1 MSHCYVSDVI
11 KLAYSEIGY
20 HEKAS
25 NKDLD
30 SKTANSGSGNY
41 TKYARDLD
49 AIPNFYNSQHKI
61 GFAYCCIFTDWLIWM
76 ACGKDVQK
84 TFDVTCQPPK
94 SAGAGTIESYR
105 YFKNAGRAG
114 KTPKVG
120 ANIFYTSDGTEK
132 GIHHT
137 GLVIGY
143 DNSTVYTIEGNVSN
157 MVKKLKVNVNSPK
170 IYGYGYPKYDPEP
183 NGKVVTPGDYINY
196 GENNSTVVTD
206 PGVIKTL
213 TMATLTTKVV
223 AIGKVDYTS
232 MLNVRR
238 GPGVNYDQLKSIPSI
253 PKGKEIG
260 ICCALKAS
268 NGKLWYYVLI
278 DNKVYGFVSSSYIV
292 VKSSSSSTNDNEI
305 NYANTR

>member
-30 SKTANSGSGNY
+30 DKTANSGSANF

-49 AIPNFYNSQHKI
+49 NVSGFYNGKKN
-61 GFAYCCIFTDWLIWM
+61 GFASCAIFVDWLVWM

-84 TFDVTCQPPK
+84 TFDVTCQPAR
-94 SAGAGTIESYR
+94 SAGAGAKESYQ
-105 YFKNAGRAG
+105 YFKKAGRVG

-120 ANIFYTSDGTEK
+120 ANIFYTSDGTEAK
-132 GIHHT
+132 VHHT
-137 GLVIGY
+137 GLVVGY
-143 DNSTVYTIEGNVSN
+143 DNSIVYTIESNVSN
-157 MVKKLKVNVNSPK
+157 MTKKLKVNINSPK